1 MGTKAGPA
9 KYTSILCLFL
19 HTNQPQNCS
28 KSNKARPRPSKKA
41 WIPLDSLGGNEPFQG
56 VALTPQGEK
65 SILAPFLAIGL
76 PQPRF
81 PSRASEKITR
91 ASNFHKQRHRPN
103 SSPHA
108 GAGEP
113 LEFRPSPGVERLK
126 PVGVA

>member
-56 VALTPQGEK
+56 VALTPQGKK
-65 SILAPFLAIGL
+65 SCLAPF
-76 PQPRF
+76 PRNW
-81 PSRASEKITR
+81 PSHGRAFVPEHPPKVTR
-91 ASNFHKQRHRPN
+91 ASNFHKQKC
-103 SSPHA
+103 S
-108 GAGEP
+108 GDG
-113 LEFRPSPGVERLK
+113 
-126 PVGVA
+126 